1 MLQVGDLQVAY
12 GDQQVL
18 WGVTL
23 EVREGEVVAI
33 VGPNGAGK
41 TTMLLTIAGLLRP
54 LDGSISFLGRR
65 IGGMPPHLIVEQGLV
80 VVPEGRRL
88 FGTMTVLENLLLGGY
103 SPRGRAGR
111 RARLGE
117 VLALFPV
124 LAARRHQQAATLSG
138 GEQQMLAVARA
149 MMARPLLL
157 VLDEPTLGLS
167 PLLVKR
173 VFSLVREISNQGVTV
188 VVVEQNAFQALEHA
202 DRAYIMSGGRIAA
215 SGSTK
220 DLLAQDEIRRTYVG
234 I

>member
-1 MLQVGDLQVAY
+1 
-12 GDQQVL
+12 
-18 WGVTL
+18 
-23 EVREGEVVAI
+23 
-33 VGPNGAGK
+33 
-41 TTMLLTIAGLLRP
+41 
-54 LDGSISFLGRR
+54 
-65 IGGMPPHLIVEQGLV
+65 
-80 VVPEGRRL
+80 
-88 FGTMTVLENLLLGGY
+88 
-103 SPRGRAGR
+103 
-111 RARLGE
+111 
-117 VLALFPV
+117 
-124 LAARRHQQAATLSG
+124 
-138 GEQQMLAVARA
+138 MLAVARA